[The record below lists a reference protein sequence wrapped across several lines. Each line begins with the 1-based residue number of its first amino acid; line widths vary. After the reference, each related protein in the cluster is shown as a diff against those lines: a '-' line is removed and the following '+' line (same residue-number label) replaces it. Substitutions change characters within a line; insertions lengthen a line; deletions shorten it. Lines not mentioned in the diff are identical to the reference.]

1 MPARIAVCVLTALAI
16 CPVSAHGAA
25 SVRLKAEETTT
36 LHVGETATVQFGA
49 KALHSIGSG
58 SGALKLI
65 KQLTTKDGSKVYV
78 YRAMQVG
85 PDTLVATPD
94 GLPAGHCISCVTRHY
109 FVKVVP

>member
-1 MPARIAVCVLTALAI
+1 MPARIAVCVLTAL
-16 CPVSAHGAA
+16 PSARARRGAA
-25 SVRLKAEETTT
+25 SVRLKAEQTTT

-65 KQLTTKDGSKVYV
+65 KQFTHKDGRKVYV

-85 PDTLVATPD
+85 PDTLVATPE